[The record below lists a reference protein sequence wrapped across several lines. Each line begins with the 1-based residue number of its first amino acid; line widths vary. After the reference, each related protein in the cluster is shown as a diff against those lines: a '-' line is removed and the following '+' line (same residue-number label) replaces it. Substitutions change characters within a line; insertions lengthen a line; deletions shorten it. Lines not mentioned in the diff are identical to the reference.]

1 MRKKP
6 AATNGDDSNLW
17 GDRPVKWGL
26 RMLTLRGRPLAL
38 SLSPPV
44 AWGVADFLGLDLPE
58 QVKLED
64 LPDAIMPA
72 VASKGEQPPPKAP
85 RQAQLWRNLR
95 LLKRSFGLNATELD
109 IIAFRAMLRLHPGFG
124 ELATKYI
131 GLCVD
136 FQFHRR
142 LAAIFDASVDK
153 VEDALDPDGRL
164 VQSGL
169 ISVEPGAL
177 GPLDGRL
184 RLPPGMIS
192 NLVRTNKSVG
202 VLLASLL
209 SRKRES
215 HLCLDDY
222 SHLHDEVRLL
232 RDMLREA
239 LSSRRRGANVLLH
252 GVPGTGKTELAAA
265 IAAELNCPLYES
277 RVANDGVS
285 LHPRG
290 RLGTAVYLQRIIP
303 AVGQAILLVDEAE
316 DLFPT
321 ASSDFE
327 KVPTKAT
334 INECLERNPT
344 PTIWI
349 SNGVRHMDEAFL
361 RRFDLVLHISS
372 LPTHAKCDLLRKA
385 LPAQALEEHEIRRYA
400 SQRELSPAMLT
411 RLVSTATGAHTNGS
425 GEVRRNLRIL
435 SSHYLKALGVTS
447 PTYSARAPVLKH
459 DLDLLNTDIPLQPII
474 DTMAER
480 SHGARMLLHGL
491 PGTGKTAFGKAI
503 AERLDRPL
511 LQRQASALL
520 SSWVGG
526 TERNLREMFDEA
538 RQGNGILLLDEAD
551 SFLCDRTGTRV
562 HWETTHTNELLT
574 QIETFDGVLICT
586 TNRLDNLDPAALRR
600 FDLKVE
606 FRPLQH
612 AQRLALLRQCC
623 AVLSIPVDL
632 DDSVLGRHVHQLDGL
647 TPGDAAAAL
656 RRLSLSAEPPTV
668 EALLGALATE
678 CRYKPTTHRAIGF
691 VH

>member
-6 AATNGDDSNLW
+6 AATNDDDSNLW

-38 SLSPPV
+38 SLPPPV
-44 AWGVADFLGLDLPE
+44 AGDVAGFLGLDLSE
-58 QVKLED
+58 QLRPDE
-64 LPDAIMPA
+64 LSDAIMPA
-72 VASKGEQPPPKAP
+72 VARKGEQPPRKAP

-109 IIAFRAMLRLHPGFG
+109 VIAFRAMLRLHPGFG
-124 ELATKYI
+124 ELAAKYI

-136 FQFHRR
+136 CQFHRR

-153 VEDALDPDGRL
+153 VGGALDPDGRL

-169 ISVEPGAL
+169 ISVAPGAL
-177 GPLDGRL
+177 GPLDARL
-184 RLPPGMIS
+184 RLHPGMIS

-202 VLLASLL
+202 AMLASLL

-232 RDMLREA
+232 RDMLGEA
-239 LSSRRRGANVLLH
+239 LSSRRLGANVLLH
-252 GVPGTGKTELAAA
+252 GAPGTGKTELAAA

-277 RVANDGVS
+277 RVGDDGLS
-285 LHPRG
+285 LHPSY
-290 RLGTAVYLQRIIP
+290 RLSAAVQLQRIIP
-303 AVGQAILLVDEAE
+303 VVGQAILLVDEAE

-321 ASSDFE
+321 AGSDVD
-327 KVPTKAT
+327 KVPSKAT

-361 RRFDLVLHISS
+361 RRFDLVLHVSS
-372 LPTHAKCDLLRKA
+372 LPTSAKCDLLRKA

-400 SQRELSPAMLT
+400 GQRELSPAMLI
-411 RLVSTATGAHTNGS
+411 RLASTATGAHANGS

-435 SSHYLKALGVTS
+435 SSHYLKTLGVTPPS
-447 PTYSARAPVLKH
+447 FSALVPVLKH
-459 DLDLLNTDIPLQPII
+459 DLDLLNTDIPLQPVI
-474 DTMAER
+474 DTMAGTN
-480 SHGARMLLHGL
+480 HGARMLLHGL
-491 PGTGKTAFGKAI
+491 PGTGKTAFGKAM

-511 LQRQASALL
+511 LQRQASSLL

-538 RQGNGILLLDEAD
+538 RQGNGILLLDEVD
-551 SFLCDRTGTRV
+551 SFLGDRSSTRV
-562 HWETTHTNELLT
+562 HWETTQTNELLT
-574 QIETFDGVLICT
+574 QMEAFNGVLICT
-586 TNRLDNLDPAALRR
+586 TNRLDNLDSAALRR

-606 FRPLQH
+606 FRPLHH

-623 AVLSIPVDL
+623 AVLSLPVDL
-632 DDSVLGRHVHQLDGL
+632 DDPALGRHVNQLDGL

-656 RRLSLSAEPPTV
+656 RRLSLSGEPPTV
-668 EALLGALATE
+668 DALIGALATE
-678 CRYKPTTHRAIGF
+678 CRYKPTTHHAIGF